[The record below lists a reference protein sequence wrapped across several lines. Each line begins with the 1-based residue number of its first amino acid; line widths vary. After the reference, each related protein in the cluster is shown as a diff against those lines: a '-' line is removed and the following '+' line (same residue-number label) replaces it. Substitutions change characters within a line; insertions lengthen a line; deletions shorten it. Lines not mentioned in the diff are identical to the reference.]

1 MDERQAGEAPEMD
14 AKTAREIQQREDA
27 ARENR
32 ETELLRAYCK
42 ERGIQLEPVIVL
54 GARGVIKAVV
64 QIRIVDQA

>member
-1 MDERQAGEAPEMD
+1 MAERQADMMD
-14 AKTAREIQQREDA
+14 AKTAREILQREEA

-54 GARGVIKAVV
+54 GVRGVIKAVV
-64 QIRIVDQA
+64 QIRVVDQA

>member
-1 MDERQAGEAPEMD
+1 MDERQADMMD
-14 AKTAREIQQREDA
+14 AKTAREILQREEA

-54 GARGVIKAVV
+54 GVRGVIKAVV
-64 QIRIVDQA
+64 QIRVVDQA